1 MRSENFTEGK
11 ILTPMLRFAIPALL
25 AMLLQTLYG
34 AVDLLIVGQFSDSAN
49 VSAVSTG
56 SMTMQ
61 TFTSVVMG
69 ISMGV
74 TILLGHQIGQKRPA
88 EAGRTVGTSIVLFG
102 IMAAGMTLL
111 MTWASRPLAGV
122 MQAPAEAFEQ
132 TAAYIRICSA
142 GFVFIIA
149 FNLLG
154 AVFRGIGNAQLPL
167 VSVAIASVSN
177 VCGDLLL
184 VAVFHMGAAG
194 AALAT
199 VAAQALSVAISLLI
213 IRRLDLPFAFTK
225 ADIRFD
231 GARIGRILRYGVPL
245 ALQDFLVSISFMVII
260 GIVNT
265 MGVTASAGV
274 GVAERLCGL
283 IMLFPVAFSQSVSA
297 FVAQNYGA
305 GQMDRADRALHYGI
319 AASLTSGVILFWLS
333 FFHGD
338 LMAAVFSRDPLVV
351 AAAFDYLKAYAIDVL
366 LTSFMFC
373 YTGYFTGMGYTSF
386 VMLQG
391 IIGGVGVRIP
401 LAFLFSRIPPVTLF
415 HIGLA
420 TPASSFVQII
430 LCMAY
435 FIHCRKARSR
445 KESVH

>member
-1 MRSENFTEGK
+1 MRNENFTEGK

-34 AVDLLIVGQFSDSAN
+34 VIDLLIVGRFSDPAS

-56 SMTMQ
+56 SMVMQ
-61 TFTSVVMG
+61 TFTSIVMG

-74 TILLGHQIGQKRPA
+74 TILLGHQIGRKKPK
-88 EAGRTVGTSIVLFG
+88 EAGRTIGASICLFGAMALVMTVLFTA
-102 IMAAGMTLL
+102 AAGRL
-111 MTWASRPLAGV
+111 GQI
-122 MQAPAEAFEQ
+122 MQAPAEAFAQ
-132 TAAYIRICSA
+132 TVSYIRICSF

-154 AVFRGIGNAQLPL
+154 AVFRGVGNAQMPL
-167 VSVAIASVSN
+167 ISVAIASVTN
-177 VCGDLLL
+177 VFGDLLL
-184 VAVFHMGAAG
+184 VAGFHMGASG

-199 VAAQALSVAISLLI
+199 VAAQAISVVISLLI
-213 IRRLDLPFAFTK
+213 IRHIELPF
-225 ADIRFD
+225 RFD
-231 GARIGRILRYGVPL
+231 RSDVQFDRSIIVRILRYGVPL
-245 ALQDFLVSISFMVII
+245 ALQDFLVSISFLVII

-283 IMLFPVAFSQSVSA
+283 IMLIPAAFSQAVSA
-297 FVAQNYGA
+297 FVAQNFGA
-305 GQMDRADRALHYGI
+305 GKMDRADRSLKYGI
-319 AASLTSGVILFWLS
+319 LASISCGVILFYLS
-333 FFHGD
+333 FFYGD
-338 LMAAVFSRDPLVV
+338 SMAAVFAKDPQVIL
-351 AAAFDYLKAYAIDVL
+351 AAFDYLKAYAIDVL

-373 YTGYFTGMGYTSF
+373 FTGYFTGMGFTSF

-391 IIGGVGVRIP
+391 IIGGVGIRIP

-420 TPASSFVQII
+420 TPASTFVQII
-430 LCMAY
+430 LCVGY
-435 FIHCRKARSR
+435 FIHCRKQRT
-445 KESVH
+445 

>member
-1 MRSENFTEGK
+1 MRNENFTEGR
-11 ILTPMLRFAIPALL
+11 ILAPMLRFAVPALL

-34 AVDLLIVGQFSDSAN
+34 VIDLLIVGRFSDPAN

-56 SMTMQ
+56 SMVMQ
-61 TFTSVVMG
+61 TFTSMVMG
-69 ISMGV
+69 VSMGV
-74 TILLGHQIGQKRPA
+74 TILLGHQIGQKKPE
-88 EAGRTVGTSIVLFG
+88 EAGRTIGASVCMFGAAAVVMTVLLT
-102 IMAAGMTLL
+102 ASAGGM
-111 MTWASRPLAGV
+111 GHI
-122 MQAPAEAFEQ
+122 MQAPAEAFDQ
-132 TAAYIRICSA
+132 TVSYIRICSA
-142 GFVFIIA
+142 GFAFIIA

-154 AVFRGIGNAQLPL
+154 AVFRGVGNAQMPL

-177 VCGDLLL
+177 VFGDLLL

-199 VAAQALSVAISLLI
+199 VAAQALSVVISLII
-213 IRRLDLPFAFTK
+213 IRHIPLPFRFMPQ
-225 ADIRFD
+225 DLRFD
-231 GARIGRILRYGVPL
+231 RRIITRVLRFGVPL

-283 IMLFPVAFSQSVSA
+283 IMLVPVAFSQAVSA

-305 GQMDRADRALHYGI
+305 GQMERADCALRYGI
-319 AASLTSGVILFWLS
+319 LVSISCGIILSYLS

-338 LMAAVFSRDPLVV
+338 LMAAVFSKDPEVIR
-351 AAAFDYLKAYAIDVL
+351 AAFDYLKAYAIDVL

-373 YTGYFTGMGYTSF
+373 FTGYFTGMGRTTF

-391 IIGGVGVRIP
+391 IIGGVGIRIP
-401 LAFLFSRIPPVTLF
+401 LAFLFSRIQPVTLF

-420 TPASSFVQII
+420 TPASTFVQIL
-430 LCMAY
+430 LCAAY
-435 FIHCRKARSR
+435 FVHSRRVRS
-445 KESVH
+445 